1 MAWAHVV
8 AVGFAGSLSPEWM
21 AAILL
26 GFGGVGFLGRESL
39 PIPSALVSSRRRLAA
54 MVGLIVVAV
63 GVVVAAVQSGL
74 FSIETSTVVVRSLFA
89 DYGYVALFGV
99 FVIEGAMLLYFAPSE
114 SVVPAAVL
122 VLADTGI
129 EYALVVA
136 IAVVGAT
143 VGQTG
148 LFLLAKHGGREYLLE
163 KRWFRISDDR
173 LDQFDA
179 WFDRWGTLSVP
190 ASNTML
196 FTRGMLTVPA
206 GLAGMDTRKFVVL
219 SALGTLCFETILAGL
234 TLGVLN
240 VL

>member
-1 MAWAHVV
+1 MPSALV
-8 AVGFAGSLSPEWM
+8 ATVGSAGSLSPEW
-21 AAILL
+21 AVPVLL
-26 GFGGVGFLGRESL
+26 GLGGVGFLGQKHLRV
-39 PIPSALVSSRRRLAA
+39 PSALSTSRRRLAG

-99 FVIEGAMLLYFAPSE
+99 FVIEGAMVLYFAPSE

-122 VLADTGI
+122 VLADSGI

-206 GLAGMDTRKFVVL
+206 GLADMDTRKFVVL

-240 VL
+240 AL